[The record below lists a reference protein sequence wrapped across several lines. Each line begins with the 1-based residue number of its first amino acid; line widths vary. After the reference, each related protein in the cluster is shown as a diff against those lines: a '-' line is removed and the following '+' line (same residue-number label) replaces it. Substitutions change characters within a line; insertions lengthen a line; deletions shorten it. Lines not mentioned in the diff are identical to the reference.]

1 MQTPTIA
8 TSAEALERELR
19 LLGFED
25 GPPSGLHPEILAI
38 DLRVYRHSRCDA
50 CGHRGQIVRPMHRGR
65 DYKLLLE
72 CPSCGA
78 GVEG

>member
-8 TSAEALERELR
+8 TSAEALERERR

-25 GPPSGLHPEILAI
+25 GAPAQMPPEILRI

-50 CGHRGQIVRPMHRGR
+50 CSHRGQIVRPMHRGH

-78 GVEG
+78 GSEG